1 MKIVLASASE
11 RRQELLSRLVENFE
25 IIVSEFDENEVVF
38 EGNVKE
44 YVENVALGKAIDV
57 QKNIH
62 DDSLIISADTIVT
75 LDNKI
80 LGKPKDAEEA
90 FSMLKE
96 LSGRTHNVYSGVV
109 LLNARSGEIIKDS
122 LCTEVKFSKLNDEEI
137 KKYIESKEP
146 LDKAGAYGIQGKG
159 GIFVEE
165 IKGCYYNVV
174 GLPLNKLKKMM
185 DECKGWGI

>member
-11 RRQELLSRLVENFE
+11 RRQELLSRLVEEFE
-25 IIVSEFDENEVVF
+25 VIVSNFDENTVVF
-38 EGNVKE
+38 KGNVKE
-44 YVENVALGKAIDV
+44 CVENIALGKAIDV

-62 DDSLIISADTIVT
+62 EDVIIIAADTIVT

-80 LGKPKDAEEA
+80 LGKPKDGTEA
-90 FSMLKE
+90 FSMLKD
-96 LSGRTHNVYSGVV
+96 LSGRTHNVYSGIV
-109 LLNARSGEIIKDS
+109 LINTKTGEIMKDS
-122 LCTEVKFSKLNDEEI
+122 LCTEVRFSKLKDEEI
-137 KKYIESKEP
+137 IKYIESKEP

-174 GLPLNKLKKMM
+174 GLPLNKLKSMM
-185 DECKGWGI
+185 DKII

>member
-11 RRQELLSRLVENFE
+11 RRQELLSRLVNNFE

-38 EGNVKE
+38 KGNVKE
-44 YVENVALGKAIDV
+44 YVENIALGKAIDV

-62 DDSLIISADTIVT
+62 ENAIIIAADTIVT

-80 LGKPKDAEEA
+80 LGKPKDGTEA
-90 FSMLKE
+90 FSMLKA
-96 LSGRTHNVYSGVV
+96 LSGRTHNVYSGLV
-109 LLNARSGEIIKDS
+109 LVNTKSGKIIKDS
-122 LCTEVKFSKLNDEEI
+122 LCTEVKFSKLKDEEI
-137 KKYIESKEP
+137 IKYIESKEP
-146 LDKAGAYGIQGKG
+146 LDKAGAYGIQGEG

-174 GLPLNKLKKMM
+174 GLPLNKLKSMM
-185 DECKGWGI
+185 NEIM